1 MVDRGA
7 DRNRIS
13 IRITVTSF
21 SHIVYWCVGKFLR
34 ELPICVVCG
43 VLGVV
48 AMRRG
53 RGVQT
58 VTGLLSQVSL
68 MTSFGIAAVWWFAN
82 GTLIHKHTFSGYDY
96 ILLILPEPPCL
107 ILLHFGER
115 RKSR

>member
-68 MTSFGIAAVWWFAN
+68 MPSIELTHHQSTLLVALVSSVARELSANLAVQ
-82 GTLIHKHTFSGYDY
+82 GTPWCF
-96 ILLILPEPPCL
+96 
-107 ILLHFGER
+107 
-115 RKSR
+115 